1 MHFIYR
7 GVTLGGRKMHFI
19 YVLGYFI
26 KRHEKQNCTLYY
38 ISVDFIISI
47 CYFIEDGGHYGSR
60 KIDKKCAEAQ

>member
-1 MHFIYR
+1 
-7 GVTLGGRKMHFI
+7 MHFI
-19 YVLGYFI
+19 YVWDYFI